1 MAVCLT
7 LQLFQVQHSQYMRD
21 EDCHKLEDHESKT
34 IPEKFN
40 KDTAPLPELEMI
52 GLSEK
57 CCSY

>member
-1 MAVCLT
+1 
-7 LQLFQVQHSQYMRD
+7 MRD

-40 KDTAPLPELEMI
+40 KDTAPLPEVEMI